1 MQVVHV
7 KNKIV
12 LGIRDVDGGD
22 DDDHKSDTS
31 AHRGSVGSRSHES
44 QTGSQKD
51 RERRKSSIMAKVR
64 VWRLR
69 TLLCVW
75 CVVCVS

>member
-1 MQVVHV
+1 VHV

-22 DDDHKSDTS
+22 EDDHKSDTS

-64 VWRLR
+64 VVLVYVVV
-69 TLLCVW
+69 CGVW
-75 CVVCVS
+75 CVVCVR